1 MKRTIASAFV
11 LVGVIAPATAA
22 ITLTDG
28 NSLVEIDETSQAGM
42 GTWMVDGVDH
52 LFQQWYWIR
61 INQSPEVSVDAI
73 GAPNVT
79 LYGSN
84 IAVVSYS
91 NALVQVDMTFVLT
104 GGTPGSNTSDIAE
117 SIRVINR
124 TDRAFHLS
132 LFEYDDFDLDGT
144 AGGDRAEAFG
154 APVTTI
160 TQWDS
165 SRVFVGA
172 VPPVTHWEI
181 ASFPSILDRLND
193 ANPDNLLDT
202 GSPFGPGDA
211 TFAMQW
217 DTQLAPGGA
226 FIISKDKLIVPEPTT
241 IAAIGFGL
249 AALAARRRRK

>member
-1 MKRTIASAFV
+1 MKRTIAIAFAA
-11 LVGVIAPATAA
+11 VGVIGPAAAA
-22 ITLTDG
+22 ITLVDG

-42 GTWMVDGVDH
+42 ANWLVDGTDH

-61 INQSPEVSVDAI
+61 INQSAEFSVDTI
-73 GAPNVT
+73 SAPTVT
-79 LYGSN
+79 QPTPN
-84 IAVVSYS
+84 IATISYA
-91 NALVQVDMTFVLT
+91 NNVLRVDMTFLLT
-104 GGTPGSNTSDIAE
+104 GGTPGSNTSDVAE
-117 SIRVINR
+117 SIRIVNLS
-124 TDRAFHLS
+124 DRAFNLS

-154 APVTTI
+154 SPVTTI

-181 ASFPSILDRLND
+181 DSFPSILNRLND

-217 DTQLAPGGA
+217 DTQLAPNGT

-241 IAAIGFGL
+241 VAALGLGL
-249 AALAARRRRK
+249 AALAARRRKK